1 MVIKTHRK
9 GKRSAF
15 KKFRDSLCLKKKHIG
30 REREVLLK
38 SFEIVRPKQRVREFG
53 VAIFLVKKKL
63 MY

>member
-15 KKFRDSLCLKKKHIG
+15 KKFQDSLCLKKKQK
-30 REREVLLK
+30 ERKNVRNGGLGNLEWLFFLL
-38 SFEIVRPKQRVREFG
+38 
-53 VAIFLVKKKL
+53 KKKL